1 MENFM
6 RRLVRGYVWKARMSN
21 DAVFQI
27 WTPCKLAR
35 KTAKSLLLK
44 EANGDYGEVYTSS
57 DVENFWEAQNGR

>member
-1 MENFM
+1 MQDFM
-6 RRLVRGYVWKARMSN
+6 RSLVRGYVWKAKMSN

-44 EANGDYGEVYTSS
+44 EANGDYGEVYASE
-57 DVENFWEAQNGR
+57 DVENFWETQHG